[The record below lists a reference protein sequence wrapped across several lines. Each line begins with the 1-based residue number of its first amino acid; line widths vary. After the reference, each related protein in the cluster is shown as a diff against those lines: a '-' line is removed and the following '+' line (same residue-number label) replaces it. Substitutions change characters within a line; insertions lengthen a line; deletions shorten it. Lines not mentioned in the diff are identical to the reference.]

1 MAVRTIKVD
10 ITGLKEIEKAQKYV
24 SALRDSV
31 LDFEKKL
38 RNMGGKNTSSLS
50 FNVNLIIN
58 TDKALKD
65 YLALKKQIE
74 SMPIRVGSTK
84 GDVSSSQGSS
94 NTSSSSRPTFDSSY
108 IKVKDQ
114 DYQSWRN
121 LHKAVDDVTRSAVG
135 LSSQMVKLGAI
146 APAKGLLSVFNS
158 LNNTIL
164 DMQKNLM
171 GLVGNGIKGALG
183 SLVSSGVNG
192 IRNSIGQL
200 KNEANDLGDA
210 MQVYRIN
217 MQALGYDEK
226 STNKSI
232 KRLGDYGKSTV
243 FDATDLLEQASTYSA
258 YGRKDAEQIVKGY
271 AGLLAQTKN
280 PIEGMKTVTE
290 QTSQM
295 LAAGVLNQQDYKFIR
310 QRLSAL
316 GASKLNA
323 ELQKLA
329 ESKGADSIISATRQ
343 RLISA
348 DEYLDIVN
356 KLGNDDT
363 FQSLVNSII
372 TPRQAIANLKE
383 SLSNLLVFDDI
394 DEEGNAKPGA
404 LNRVYVATRDFIKGI
419 TDIVGTDKF
428 KDYVTKLGNAIGD
441 TIQSVNHF
449 GVAWKLAFSKSFLDG
464 IEKFASSFKSGV
476 QGLDVGKEFFDITKS
491 VLNVLNTTGRELGTT
506 TKEIVKSISELTKG
520 IVDIGA
526 QLITSGFPR
535 VVRGVVDI
543 YTNLAKLAVSSGGA
557 TAYTDVLLS
566 VTNAINTIIKSVN
579 PSILKSVFDSIVNF
593 VESVSSV
600 VTKIATRTN
609 IFKEIAN
616 VLKGVIDAL
625 SSIVNQV
632 GTFSSG
638 QVNKA
643 LESLRNAILGIVNG
657 IKPLIVELAK
667 GAISAL
673 ASNSAQRFFQAVI
686 GFVKVVVGAIKN
698 TLVSIGGSVEGG
710 IKKILDFFTL
720 VTNFASGVASILGG
734 LGKYLI
740 LGFIG
745 TKFLSWATNIIY
757 SLSTVATAMN
767 AVSGGRLNPLGLA
780 NAFGSDALMRAGT
793 TSRNMGSG
801 GAYLSGMSRVAQNST
816 TGFSRVARNNAR
828 RSANMKGLGFIGA
841 QLGVDLANNALQG
854 SNVSQGFKDFGNI
867 ASSTTSWAL
876 TGAGIGSFI
885 PGVGTALGAGIGGLA
900 GFISGL
906 LGANN
911 QKDERARQEKLA
923 KEEASKQADIQAKE
937 TLESHMASVKQL
949 AEETASI
956 RNSFFKSISSS
967 SGLSESLSTASA
979 YIDSLQNSTGKS
991 LESTLR
997 DLNIKTSSVPKGI
1010 ENFYVKIGDK
1020 IKSWSELKESSG
1032 IQDDARLLQ
1041 SLQLVK
1047 STLGEKYVEF
1057 VDSEGRKVAEAV
1069 ETLTKEESDRQSA
1082 NLDAYK
1088 AQLTKAQL
1096 SVKSGVDF
1104 LFKDITTISDEID
1117 NVLKSRNFANNGEKA
1132 KAITEAL
1139 EKAGID
1145 TTEFVKLSVS
1155 DQITKATELV
1165 KQGKLQGGT
1174 REQQTIALAESIKE
1188 KLGET
1193 ASKYTEILKNGL
1205 WDDLNT
1211 LNQMLDSAD
1220 FVSKLPRIE
1229 ENQAR
1234 INAFKESVAK
1244 LIKDGVLKV
1253 EEGQALLDRAGIKD
1267 VSAEGLKNGVNEF
1280 KLSVTNGLSDAQKK
1294 FLEGTGI
1301 IGGIGIPN
1309 ISTAGISSGVSA
1321 LASAVRKSIDDTIAK
1336 LDEAIAEATANGNL
1350 AKQRAYSNYR
1360 RQAEME
1366 RDNIYQ
1372 STGGLIPEYHSSG
1385 LPIGINW
1392 KSKGTDT
1399 VPTMLTPGEYVLRKK
1414 AVDSLGMNFLNNLN
1428 RFGVNALQSVAKS
1441 TIINNVYNT
1450 NNAQIS
1456 QNIDNKSQYLNGMFG
1471 LDKLMRYV

>member
-10 ITGLKEIEKAQKYV
+10 ITGLKEIEKAQKSV

-38 RNMGGKNTSSLS
+38 RKMGGKNTSSLS
-50 FNVNLIIN
+50 FNVNLILN

-135 LSSQMVKLGAI
+135 LSGQMVKLGAI

-158 LNNTIL
+158 LNGTIL

-183 SLVSSGVNG
+183 SLVSGGVNG

-217 MQALGYDEK
+217 MQALGFDEK
-226 STNKSI
+226 TTNKSI

-243 FDATDLLEQASTYSA
+243 FDATDLLEQASTYTA

-280 PIEGMKTVTE
+280 PIEGMRTVTE

-295 LAAGVLNQQDYKFIR
+295 LASGVLNQQDYKFIR

-329 ESKGADSIISATRQ
+329 ESRGADSIISATKK

-348 DEYLDIVN
+348 DEYLDVVN
-356 KLGNDDT
+356 RLGNDDT

-383 SLSNLLVFDDI
+383 TLSNLLVFDDI

-404 LNRVYVATRDFIKGI
+404 LNRVYVSTRDFIKGI

-449 GVAWKLAFSKSFLDG
+449 GVAWKLAFSKSFIDG

-476 QGLDVGKEFFDITKS
+476 QGLNVGKEFFDITKS

-632 GTFSSG
+632 GTFNAG

-643 LESLRNAILGIVNG
+643 LEGLRNAILGIVEG

-686 GFVKVVVGAIKN
+686 GFVKAVAGAIRS
-698 TLVSIGGSVEGG
+698 TLVAIGGSVEGG

-720 VTNFASGVASILGG
+720 VTNFASGVASLLGG

-767 AVSGGRLNPLGLA
+767 AVSGGKVNPLGLA

-793 TSRNMGSG
+793 TSRNVGSG
-801 GAYLSGMSRVAQNST
+801 GAYLSGMSRVAKNST

-828 RSANMKGLGFIGA
+828 HSANMKGLGFIGA
-841 QLGVDLANNALQG
+841 QVGLDLANNALQG
-854 SNVSQGFKDFGNI
+854 SNASQGFKDFGNI
-867 ASSTTSWAL
+867 ASSTASWAL

-885 PGVGTALGAGIGGLA
+885 PGIGTALGAGIGGLT
-900 GFISGL
+900 GFIAGL

-923 KEEASKQADIQAKE
+923 KEEASKQAEVQAKE

-949 AEETASI
+949 AEETANI

-967 SGLSESLSTASA
+967 SGISESLSTASA

-997 DLNIKTSSVPKGI
+997 DLNIKTATVPKGI

-1057 VDSEGRKVAEAV
+1057 LDSEGNKVAEAV
-1069 ETLTKEESDRQSA
+1069 ETLTKEESTRQST

-1104 LFKDITTISDEID
+1104 LFKDITTITEEID

-1145 TTEFVKLSVS
+1145 TTEFVKLSIS
-1155 DQITKATELV
+1155 DQIAKATELV

-1188 KLGET
+1188 KLGDT
-1193 ASKYTEILKNGL
+1193 ATKYTEILKNGL

-1220 FVSKLPRIE
+1220 FVSKLPRTE
-1229 ENQAR
+1229 ENQVR
-1234 INAFKESVAK
+1234 IDAFKESVAK

-1253 EEGQALLDRAGIKD
+1253 EEGQALLDKAGIKD

-1301 IGGIGIPN
+1301 IGGVDIPGIA
-1309 ISTAGISSGVSA
+1309 TAGISASVTGLKDAVATSINSA
-1321 LASAVRKSIDDTIAK
+1321 IAK
-1336 LDEAIAEATANGNL
+1336 LDEAIAN
-1350 AKQRAYSNYR
+1350 AKQANDWDEVNALANER
-1360 RQAEME
+1360 RVTEYAS
-1366 RDNIYQ
+1366 RRYQ
-1372 STGGLIPEYHSSG
+1372 SGGIIPEYHSKG
-1385 LPIGINW
+1385 LPVGINW
-1392 KSKGTDT
+1392 QPKGTDT

-1414 AVDSLGMNFLNNLN
+1414 AVDSLGTNFLNNLN

>member
-10 ITGLKEIEKAQKYV
+10 ITGLKEIEKAQKSV

-38 RNMGGKNTSSLS
+38 RKMGGKNTSSLS
-50 FNVNLIIN
+50 FNVNLILN

-84 GDVSSSQGSS
+84 GDVSSTQGSS

-135 LSSQMVKLGAI
+135 LSGQMVKLGAI

-158 LNNTIL
+158 LNGTIL

-183 SLVSSGVNG
+183 SLVSGGVNG

-217 MQALGYDEK
+217 MQALGFDEK
-226 STNKSI
+226 TANKSI

-243 FDATDLLEQASTYSA
+243 FDATDLLEQASTYTA

-280 PIEGMKTVTE
+280 PIEGMRTVTE

-295 LAAGVLNQQDYKFIR
+295 LASGVLNQQDYKFIR

-329 ESKGADSIISATRQ
+329 ESKGADSIISATKK

-348 DEYLDIVN
+348 DEFLDIVN
-356 KLGNDDT
+356 RLGNDDT

-383 SLSNLLVFDDI
+383 TLSNLLVFDDI

-476 QGLDVGKEFFDITKS
+476 QGLNVGKEFFDITKS

-520 IVDIGA
+520 IVDIGT

-593 VESVSSV
+593 VKSVSSV

-632 GTFSSG
+632 GTFNAG

-643 LESLRNAILGIVNG
+643 LEGLRNAILGIVEG

-673 ASNSAQRFFQAVI
+673 ASSSAQRFFQAVI
-686 GFVKVVVGAIKN
+686 GFVKAVAGAIRS
-698 TLVSIGGSVEGG
+698 TLVAIGGSVEGG

-720 VTNFASGVASILGG
+720 VTNFASGVASLLGG

-767 AVSGGRLNPLGLA
+767 AVSGGKVNPLGLA

-793 TSRNMGSG
+793 TSRNVGSG
-801 GAYLSGMSRVAQNST
+801 GAYLSGMSRVAKNST

-828 RSANMKGLGFIGA
+828 HSANMKGLGFIGA
-841 QLGVDLANNALQG
+841 QVGIDLANNALQG
-854 SNVSQGFKDFGNI
+854 TNASQGFKDFGNI
-867 ASSTTSWAL
+867 ASSTASWAL

-885 PGVGTALGAGIGGLA
+885 PGIGTALGAGIGGLT
-900 GFISGL
+900 GFIAGL

-923 KEEASKQADIQAKE
+923 KEEASKQAEVQAKE

-949 AEETASI
+949 AEETANI

-967 SGLSESLSTASA
+967 SGISESLSTASA

-997 DLNIKTSSVPKGI
+997 DLNIKTATVPKGI

-1057 VDSEGRKVAEAV
+1057 LDSEGNKVAEAV
-1069 ETLTKEESDRQSA
+1069 ETLTKEESTRQST

-1104 LFKDITTISDEID
+1104 LFKDITTITEEID

-1145 TTEFVKLSVS
+1145 TTEFVKLSIS
-1155 DQITKATELV
+1155 DQIAKATELV

-1188 KLGET
+1188 KLGDT
-1193 ASKYTEILKNGL
+1193 ATKYTEILKNGL

-1220 FVSKLPRIE
+1220 FVSKLPRTE
-1229 ENQAR
+1229 ENQVR
-1234 INAFKESVAK
+1234 IDAFKESVAK

-1253 EEGQALLDRAGIKD
+1253 EEGQALLDKAGIKD

-1301 IGGIGIPN
+1301 IGGVDIPGIA
-1309 ISTAGISSGVSA
+1309 TAGISASVTGLKQAVATSINSA
-1321 LASAVRKSIDDTIAK
+1321 IAK
-1336 LDEAIAEATANGNL
+1336 LDEAIAN
-1350 AKQRAYSNYR
+1350 AKQANDWDEVNALANER
-1360 RQAEME
+1360 RITEYAS
-1366 RDNIYQ
+1366 RRYQ
-1372 STGGLIPEYHSSG
+1372 SGGIIPEYHSNG
-1385 LPIGINW
+1385 LPVGINW
-1392 KSKGTDT
+1392 QPKGTDT

-1414 AVDSLGMNFLNNLN
+1414 AVDSLGTNFLNNLN

>member
-10 ITGLKEIEKAQKYV
+10 ITGLKEIEKAQKSV

-38 RNMGGKNTSSLS
+38 RKMGGKNTSSLS
-50 FNVNLIIN
+50 FNVNLILN

-94 NTSSSSRPTFDSSY
+94 NTSSPSRPTFDSSY

-121 LHKAVDDVTRSAVG
+121 LHKAVDDVTRSTVG
-135 LSSQMVKLGAI
+135 LSGQMVKLGAI

-158 LNNTIL
+158 LNSTIL

-183 SLVSSGVNG
+183 SLVSGGVNG

-217 MQALGYDEK
+217 MQALGFDEK
-226 STNKSI
+226 TTNKSI

-243 FDATDLLEQASTYSA
+243 FDATDLLEQASTYTA

-271 AGLLAQTKN
+271 SGLLAQTKN
-280 PIEGMKTVTE
+280 PIEGMRTVTE

-329 ESKGADSIISATRQ
+329 ESKGADSIISATKK

-348 DEYLDIVN
+348 DEYLDVVN
-356 KLGNDDT
+356 RLGNDDT

-383 SLSNLLVFDDI
+383 TLSNLLVFDDI

-476 QGLDVGKEFFDITKS
+476 QGLNVGKEFFDITKS

-520 IVDIGA
+520 IVDIGT

-632 GTFSSG
+632 GTFNAG

-643 LESLRNAILGIVNG
+643 LEGLRNVILGIVEG

-686 GFVKVVVGAIKN
+686 GFVKAVAGAIRS
-698 TLVSIGGSVEGG
+698 TFVAIGGSVEGG

-720 VTNFASGVASILGG
+720 VTNFASGVASLLGG

-767 AVSGGRLNPLGLA
+767 AVSGGKVNPLGLA

-793 TSRNMGSG
+793 TSRNVGSG
-801 GAYLSGMSRVAQNST
+801 GAYLSGMSRVAKNST

-828 RSANMKGLGFIGA
+828 HSANMKGLGFIGA
-841 QLGVDLANNALQG
+841 QVGLDLANNALQG
-854 SNVSQGFKDFGNI
+854 SNASQGFKDFGNI
-867 ASSTTSWAL
+867 ASSTASWAL

-885 PGVGTALGAGIGGLA
+885 PGIGTALGAGIGGLT
-900 GFISGL
+900 GFIAGL

-923 KEEASKQADIQAKE
+923 KEEASKQAEVQAKE

-949 AEETASI
+949 AEETANI

-967 SGLSESLSTASA
+967 SGISESLSTASA

-997 DLNIKTSSVPKGI
+997 DLNIKTATVPKGI

-1057 VDSEGRKVAEAV
+1057 LDSEGNKVAEAV
-1069 ETLTKEESDRQSA
+1069 ETLTKEESTRQST

-1104 LFKDITTISDEID
+1104 LFKDITTITEEID

-1145 TTEFVKLSVS
+1145 TTEFVKLSIS
-1155 DQITKATELV
+1155 DQIAKATELV

-1188 KLGET
+1188 KLGDT
-1193 ASKYTEILKNGL
+1193 ATKYTEILKNGL

-1220 FVSKLPRIE
+1220 FVSKLPRTE
-1229 ENQAR
+1229 ENQVR
-1234 INAFKESVAK
+1234 IDAFKESVAK

-1253 EEGQALLDRAGIKD
+1253 EEGQALLDKAGIKD

-1301 IGGIGIPN
+1301 IGGVDIPGIA
-1309 ISTAGISSGVSA
+1309 TAGLSA
-1321 LASAVRKSIDDTIAK
+1321 SVTGLKDAVATSINSAIAK
-1336 LDEAIAEATANGNL
+1336 LDEAIAN
-1350 AKQRAYSNYR
+1350 AKQANDWDEVNALANER
-1360 RQAEME
+1360 RVTEYAS
-1366 RDNIYQ
+1366 RRYQ
-1372 STGGLIPEYHSSG
+1372 SGGIIPEYHSKG
-1385 LPIGINW
+1385 LPVGINW
-1392 KSKGTDT
+1392 QPKGTDT

-1414 AVDSLGMNFLNNLN
+1414 AVDSLGTNFLNNLN

>member
-10 ITGLKEIEKAQKYV
+10 ITGLKEIEKAQKSV

-38 RNMGGKNTSSLS
+38 RKMGGKNTSSLS
-50 FNVNLIIN
+50 FNVNLILN

-84 GDVSSSQGSS
+84 GDVSSTQGSS

-135 LSSQMVKLGAI
+135 LSGQMVKLGAI

-158 LNNTIL
+158 LNGTIL

-183 SLVSSGVNG
+183 SLVSGGVNG

-217 MQALGYDEK
+217 MQALGFDEK
-226 STNKSI
+226 TTNKSI

-243 FDATDLLEQASTYSA
+243 FDATDLLEQASTYTA

-280 PIEGMKTVTE
+280 PIEGMRTVTE

-329 ESKGADSIISATRQ
+329 ESKGADSIISATKK

-348 DEYLDIVN
+348 DEYLDVVN
-356 KLGNDDT
+356 RLGNDDT

-383 SLSNLLVFDDI
+383 TLSNLLVFDDI

-476 QGLDVGKEFFDITKS
+476 QGLNVGKEFFDITKS

-632 GTFSSG
+632 GTFNAG

-643 LESLRNAILGIVNG
+643 LEGLRNAILGIVEG

-686 GFVKVVVGAIKN
+686 GFVKAVAGAIRS
-698 TLVSIGGSVEGG
+698 TLVAIGGSVEGG

-720 VTNFASGVASILGG
+720 VTNFASGVASLLGG

-767 AVSGGRLNPLGLA
+767 AVSGGKVNPLGLA

-793 TSRNMGSG
+793 TSRNVGSG
-801 GAYLSGMSRVAQNST
+801 GAYLSGMSRVAKNST

-828 RSANMKGLGFIGA
+828 HSANMKGLGFIGA
-841 QLGVDLANNALQG
+841 QVGLDLANNALQG
-854 SNVSQGFKDFGNI
+854 SNASQGFKDFGNI
-867 ASSTTSWAL
+867 ASSTASWAL

-885 PGVGTALGAGIGGLA
+885 PGIGTALGAGIGGLT
-900 GFISGL
+900 GFIAGL

-923 KEEASKQADIQAKE
+923 KEEASKQAEVQAKE

-949 AEETASI
+949 AEETANI

-967 SGLSESLSTASA
+967 SGISESLSTASA

-997 DLNIKTSSVPKGI
+997 DLNIKTATVPKGI

-1057 VDSEGRKVAEAV
+1057 LDSEGNKVAEAV
-1069 ETLTKEESDRQSA
+1069 ETLTKEESTRQST

-1104 LFKDITTISDEID
+1104 LFKDITTITEEID

-1145 TTEFVKLSVS
+1145 TTEFVKLSIS
-1155 DQITKATELV
+1155 DQIAKATELV

-1188 KLGET
+1188 KLGDT
-1193 ASKYTEILKNGL
+1193 ATKYTEILKNGL

-1220 FVSKLPRIE
+1220 FVSKLPRTE
-1229 ENQAR
+1229 ENQVR
-1234 INAFKESVAK
+1234 IDAFKESVAK

-1253 EEGQALLDRAGIKD
+1253 EEGQALLDKAGIKD

-1301 IGGIGIPN
+1301 IGGVDIPGIA
-1309 ISTAGISSGVSA
+1309 TAGISASVTGLKDAVATSINSA
-1321 LASAVRKSIDDTIAK
+1321 IAK
-1336 LDEAIAEATANGNL
+1336 LDEAIAN
-1350 AKQRAYSNYR
+1350 AKQANDWDEVNALANER
-1360 RQAEME
+1360 RITEYAS
-1366 RDNIYQ
+1366 RRYQ
-1372 STGGLIPEYHSSG
+1372 SGGIIPEYHSNG
-1385 LPIGINW
+1385 LPVGINW
-1392 KSKGTDT
+1392 QPKGTDT

-1414 AVDSLGMNFLNNLN
+1414 AVDSLGTNFLNNLN

>member
-10 ITGLKEIEKAQKYV
+10 ITGLKEIEKAQKSV

-38 RNMGGKNTSSLS
+38 RKMGGKNTSSLS
-50 FNVNLIIN
+50 FNVNLILN

-135 LSSQMVKLGAI
+135 LSGQMVKLGAI

-158 LNNTIL
+158 LNGTIL

-183 SLVSSGVNG
+183 SLVSGGVNG

-217 MQALGYDEK
+217 MQALGFDEK
-226 STNKSI
+226 TTNKSI

-243 FDATDLLEQASTYSA
+243 FDATDLLEQASTYTA

-280 PIEGMKTVTE
+280 PIEGMRTVTE

-295 LAAGVLNQQDYKFIR
+295 LASGVLNQQDYKFIR

-329 ESKGADSIISATRQ
+329 ESKGADSIISATKK

-348 DEYLDIVN
+348 DEYLDVVN
-356 KLGNDDT
+356 RLGNDDT

-383 SLSNLLVFDDI
+383 TLSNLLVFDDI

-476 QGLDVGKEFFDITKS
+476 QGLNVGKEFFDITKS

-632 GTFSSG
+632 GTFNAG

-643 LESLRNAILGIVNG
+643 LEGLRNAILGIVEG

-686 GFVKVVVGAIKN
+686 GFVKAVAGAIRS
-698 TLVSIGGSVEGG
+698 TLVAIGGSVEGG

-720 VTNFASGVASILGG
+720 VTNFASGVASLLGG

-767 AVSGGRLNPLGLA
+767 AVSGGKVNPLGLA

-793 TSRNMGSG
+793 TSRNVGSG
-801 GAYLSGMSRVAQNST
+801 GAYLSGMSRVAKNST

-828 RSANMKGLGFIGA
+828 HSANMKGLGFIGA
-841 QLGVDLANNALQG
+841 QVGLDLANNALQG
-854 SNVSQGFKDFGNI
+854 SNASQGFKDFGNI
-867 ASSTTSWAL
+867 ASSTASWAL

-885 PGVGTALGAGIGGLA
+885 PGIGTALGAGIGGLT
-900 GFISGL
+900 GFIAGL

-923 KEEASKQADIQAKE
+923 KEEASKQAEVQAKE

-949 AEETASI
+949 AEETANI

-967 SGLSESLSTASA
+967 SGISESLSTASA

-997 DLNIKTSSVPKGI
+997 DLNIKTATVPKGI

-1057 VDSEGRKVAEAV
+1057 LDSEGNKVAEAV
-1069 ETLTKEESDRQSA
+1069 ETLTKEESTRQST

-1104 LFKDITTISDEID
+1104 LFKDITTITEEID

-1145 TTEFVKLSVS
+1145 TTEFVKLSIS
-1155 DQITKATELV
+1155 DQIAKATELV

-1188 KLGET
+1188 KLGDT
-1193 ASKYTEILKNGL
+1193 ATKYTEILKNGL

-1220 FVSKLPRIE
+1220 FVSKLPRTE
-1229 ENQAR
+1229 ENQVR
-1234 INAFKESVAK
+1234 IDAFKESVAK

-1253 EEGQALLDRAGIKD
+1253 EEGQALLDKAGIKD

-1301 IGGIGIPN
+1301 IGGVDIPGIA
-1309 ISTAGISSGVSA
+1309 TAGISASVTGLKDAVATSINSA
-1321 LASAVRKSIDDTIAK
+1321 IAK
-1336 LDEAIAEATANGNL
+1336 LDEAIAN
-1350 AKQRAYSNYR
+1350 AKQANDWDEVNALANER
-1360 RQAEME
+1360 RVTEYAS
-1366 RDNIYQ
+1366 RRYQ
-1372 STGGLIPEYHSSG
+1372 SGGIIPEYHSKG
-1385 LPIGINW
+1385 LPVGINW
-1392 KSKGTDT
+1392 QPKGTDT

-1414 AVDSLGMNFLNNLN
+1414 AVDSLGTNFLNNLN

>member
-10 ITGLKEIEKAQKYV
+10 ITGLKEIEKAQKSV

-38 RNMGGKNTSSLS
+38 RKMGGKNTSSLS
-50 FNVNLIIN
+50 FNVNLILN

-94 NTSSSSRPTFDSSY
+94 NTSSPSRPTFDSSY

-135 LSSQMVKLGAI
+135 LSGQMVKLGAI

-158 LNNTIL
+158 LNSTIL

-183 SLVSSGVNG
+183 SLVSGGVNG

-217 MQALGYDEK
+217 MQALGFDEK
-226 STNKSI
+226 TTNKSI

-243 FDATDLLEQASTYSA
+243 FDATDLLEQASTYTA

-280 PIEGMKTVTE
+280 PIEGMRTVTE

-329 ESKGADSIISATRQ
+329 ESKGADSIISATKK

-348 DEYLDIVN
+348 DEYLDVVN
-356 KLGNDDT
+356 RLGNDDT

-383 SLSNLLVFDDI
+383 TLSNLLVFDDI

-476 QGLDVGKEFFDITKS
+476 QGLNVGKEFFDITKS

-520 IVDIGA
+520 IVDIGT

-632 GTFSSG
+632 GTFNAG

-643 LESLRNAILGIVNG
+643 LEGLRNAILGIVEG

-686 GFVKVVVGAIKN
+686 GFVKAVAGAIRS
-698 TLVSIGGSVEGG
+698 TLVAIGGSVEGG

-720 VTNFASGVASILGG
+720 VTNFASGVASLLGG

-767 AVSGGRLNPLGLA
+767 AVSGGKVNPLGLA

-793 TSRNMGSG
+793 TSRNVGSS
-801 GAYLSGMSRVAQNST
+801 GAYLSGMSRVAKNST

-828 RSANMKGLGFIGA
+828 HSANMKGLGFIGA
-841 QLGVDLANNALQG
+841 QVGLDLANNALQG
-854 SNVSQGFKDFGNI
+854 SNASQGFKDFGNI
-867 ASSTTSWAL
+867 ASSTASWAL

-885 PGVGTALGAGIGGLA
+885 PGIGTALGAGIGGLT
-900 GFISGL
+900 GFIAGL

-923 KEEASKQADIQAKE
+923 KEEASKQAEVQAKE

-949 AEETASI
+949 AEETANI

-967 SGLSESLSTASA
+967 SGISESLSTASA

-997 DLNIKTSSVPKGI
+997 DLNIKTATVPKGI

-1057 VDSEGRKVAEAV
+1057 LDSEGNKVAEAV
-1069 ETLTKEESDRQSA
+1069 ETLTKEESTRQST

-1104 LFKDITTISDEID
+1104 LFKDITTITEEID

-1145 TTEFVKLSVS
+1145 TTEFVKLSIS
-1155 DQITKATELV
+1155 DQIAKATELV

-1188 KLGET
+1188 KLGDT
-1193 ASKYTEILKNGL
+1193 ATKYTEILKNGL

-1220 FVSKLPRIE
+1220 FVSKLPRTE
-1229 ENQAR
+1229 ENQVR
-1234 INAFKESVAK
+1234 IDAFKESVAK

-1253 EEGQALLDRAGIKD
+1253 EEGQALLDKAGIKD

-1301 IGGIGIPN
+1301 IGGVDIPGIA
-1309 ISTAGISSGVSA
+1309 TAGISASVTGLKDAVATSINSA
-1321 LASAVRKSIDDTIAK
+1321 IAK
-1336 LDEAIAEATANGNL
+1336 LDEAIAN
-1350 AKQRAYSNYR
+1350 AKQANDWDEVNALANER
-1360 RQAEME
+1360 RVTEYAS
-1366 RDNIYQ
+1366 RRYQ
-1372 STGGLIPEYHSSG
+1372 SGGIIPEYHSKG
-1385 LPIGINW
+1385 LPVGINW
-1392 KSKGTDT
+1392 QPKGTDT

-1414 AVDSLGMNFLNNLN
+1414 AVDSLGTNFLNNLN

>member
-10 ITGLKEIEKAQKYV
+10 ITGLKEIEKAQKSV
-24 SALRDSV
+24 STLRDSV

-38 RNMGGKNTSSLS
+38 RKMGGKNTSSLS
-50 FNVNLIIN
+50 FNVNLILN

-135 LSSQMVKLGAI
+135 LSGQMVKLGAI

-158 LNNTIL
+158 LNGTIL

-183 SLVSSGVNG
+183 SLVSGGVNG

-217 MQALGYDEK
+217 MQALGFDEK
-226 STNKSI
+226 TTNKSI

-243 FDATDLLEQASTYSA
+243 FDATYLLEQASTYTA

-280 PIEGMKTVTE
+280 PIEGMRTVTE

-295 LAAGVLNQQDYKFIR
+295 LASGVLNQQDYKFIR

-329 ESKGADSIISATRQ
+329 ESKGADSIISATKK

-348 DEYLDIVN
+348 DEYLDVVN
-356 KLGNDDT
+356 RLGNDDT

-383 SLSNLLVFDDI
+383 TLSNLLVFDDI
-394 DEEGNAKPGA
+394 DEEGNAKLGA

-449 GVAWKLAFSKSFLDG
+449 GVAWKLAFSKSFIDG

-476 QGLDVGKEFFDITKS
+476 QGLNVGKEFFDITKS

-632 GTFSSG
+632 GTFNAG

-643 LESLRNAILGIVNG
+643 LEGLRNAILGIVEG

-686 GFVKVVVGAIKN
+686 GFVKAVAGAIRS
-698 TLVSIGGSVEGG
+698 TLVAIGGSVEGG

-720 VTNFASGVASILGG
+720 VTNFASGVASLLGG

-767 AVSGGRLNPLGLA
+767 AVSGGKVNPLGLA

-793 TSRNMGSG
+793 TSRNVGSG
-801 GAYLSGMSRVAQNST
+801 GAYLSGMSRVAKNST

-828 RSANMKGLGFIGA
+828 HSANMKGLGFIGA
-841 QLGVDLANNALQG
+841 QVGLDLANNALQG
-854 SNVSQGFKDFGNI
+854 SNASQGFKDFGNI
-867 ASSTTSWAL
+867 ASSTASWAL

-885 PGVGTALGAGIGGLA
+885 PGIGTALGAGIGGLT
-900 GFISGL
+900 GFIAGL

-923 KEEASKQADIQAKE
+923 KEEASKQAEVQAKE

-949 AEETASI
+949 AEETANI

-967 SGLSESLSTASA
+967 SGISESLSTASA

-997 DLNIKTSSVPKGI
+997 DLNIKTATVPKGI

-1057 VDSEGRKVAEAV
+1057 LDSEGNKVAEAV
-1069 ETLTKEESDRQSA
+1069 ETLTKEESTRQST

-1104 LFKDITTISDEID
+1104 LFKDITTITEEID

-1145 TTEFVKLSVS
+1145 TTEFVKLSIS
-1155 DQITKATELV
+1155 DQIAKATELV

-1188 KLGET
+1188 KLGDT
-1193 ASKYTEILKNGL
+1193 ATKYTEILKNGL

-1220 FVSKLPRIE
+1220 FVSKLPRTE
-1229 ENQAR
+1229 ENQVR

-1253 EEGQALLDRAGIKD
+1253 EEGQALLDKAGIKD

-1301 IGGIGIPN
+1301 IGRVDIPGIA
-1309 ISTAGISSGVSA
+1309 TAGI
-1321 LASAVRKSIDDTIAK
+1321 LASVTGLKGAVATSINSAIAK
-1336 LDEAIAEATANGNL
+1336 LDDAIANVKQANDWDEVNAL
-1350 AKQRAYSNYR
+1350 ANERQVTEYASR
-1360 RQAEME
+1360 R
-1366 RDNIYQ
+1366 YQ
-1372 STGGLIPEYHSSG
+1372 SGGIIPEYHSKG
-1385 LPIGINW
+1385 LPVGINW
-1392 KSKGTDT
+1392 QPKGTDT

-1414 AVDSLGMNFLNNLN
+1414 AVDSLGTNFLNNLN